1 MLGIWNSPPVP
12 SLHAFTRERR
22 RGRAGNRSRMRGP
35 VVNRDRRRAFRA
47 TLTRQRRGCKQAESH
62 AREFDGVLLLV
73 FKAFCTPVRGR
84 GRAVWVSRG
93 GNTTSMSFTVTQ
105 FHIRSKCTPPPFFLS
120 PSFSFVHA
128 RKKEF
133 LTAFWCYLINSNE
146 FLLSPYHSAF

>member
-1 MLGIWNSPPVP
+1 MATALGFQGF
-12 SLHAFTRERR
+12 LHTGER
-22 RGRAGNRSRMRGP
+22 
-35 VVNRDRRRAFRA
+35 
-47 TLTRQRRGCKQAESH
+47 
-62 AREFDGVLLLV
+62 
-73 FKAFCTPVRGR
+73 R

-133 LTAFWCYLINSNE
+133 LTAF
-146 FLLSPYHSAF
+146 